1 MKQEPTCDLR
11 TEWEPQKIGSNKENH
26 TLTDKYQETTG
37 LVHLKDLRRQQIHDL
52 LDLQLLSQSNSV
64 FTNEPKLKGERY
76 LLHDGITSDKPI
88 QSPRLLA
95 LCQASRNLED
105 DLPWARILSERSPLM
120 KSEDNDSD
128 QAMVKLLSQKVEFL
142 MKQNEDLNQRNQ
154 ELLNQLAEADREIDR
169 LKAELFHQPNGHQ
182 PELESVV
189 ECLELELARSCGKLQ
204 EAKAQ
209 LEEMEGNL
217 KDTHQTLELK
227 EATLRGLGFLT
238 VDSENKITFPEII
251 DRLCQC
257 VQVLEFKVSEL
268 GDQQWLSTLTC
279 KDLQTQNTLLVKSET
294 ENAQKLMEY
303 DKMLES
309 ELESNIPLSE
319 GLTHTQDTLAAELE
333 KRSSS
338 FSLLLEVITQLAGN
352 KMTDSVSESE
362 AVQMNP
368 KVLSRLELEN
378 DIWESFVN
386 TLKSTT
392 SSDIKNEE
400 AACLL
405 QSADMKL
412 NEVKM
417 YLSALSLY
425 KSTNS
430 NPLTLSSNSEY
441 SGNTSPNNISIVG
454 IKNGKMQEEQKDA
467 MWKGLKE
474 HMEQRLILIDHVT
487 SKLESFAND
496 EHFCEVINSNLKSH
510 ICNKTNVYCLVISV
524 VMDIMAACL
533 VEKLSQSES
542 MQKSVAIQTENQEMS
557 MMAVNENPEVNE
569 DAEKETITRLKSHIK
584 ELEHLLSERLMSLQQ
599 QHAMDKERLKV
610 DGCLMATLLFYEPPT
625 NCIINI

>member
-1 MKQEPTCDLR
+1 ME

-37 LVHLKDLRRQQIHDL
+37 LGHLKDLRRQQINDL
-52 LDLQLLSQSNSV
+52 LDLQLLSQSSGE
-64 FTNEPKLKGERY
+64 FTNEPKRKGERY

-88 QSPRLLA
+88 KSVRLLA

-142 MKQNEDLNQRNQ
+142 MKENEDLNQRNQ

-169 LKAELFHQPNGHQ
+169 LKAELFYQPNGHQ
-182 PELESVV
+182 PELESVI
-189 ECLELELARSCGKLQ
+189 ECLELELAKSCGKLQ

-251 DRLCQC
+251 DRLRQC
-257 VQVLEFKVSEL
+257 AQVLEFKVSEL
-268 GDQQWLSTLTC
+268 GYQQWLSTLTC

-294 ENAQKLMEY
+294 ENAQKVMEY
-303 DKMLES
+303 DKMLER

-319 GLTHTQDTLAAELE
+319 GLTHTQGTLAAELE
-333 KRSSS
+333 KRSSL

-362 AVQMNP
+362 AVQMKP
-368 KVLSRLELEN
+368 RVLSRLQLEN

-392 SSDIKNEE
+392 SSNIKNEE

-441 SGNTSPNNISIVG
+441 LGNTSPTNTSIVG
-454 IKNGKMQEEQKDA
+454 IKNGKMEEEQKDA
-467 MWKGLKE
+467 LWKGLKE

-487 SKLESFAND
+487 PKLESFAND
-496 EHFCEVINSNLKSH
+496 EHFCEVINSYLKSQ
-510 ICNKTNVYCLVISV
+510 ICNKTNVYYSVISV

-533 VEKLSQSES
+533 VEKLSQSEI
-542 MQKSVAIQTENQEMS
+542 MQKSVAIQTETQEMS

-569 DAEKETITRLKSHIK
+569 DTEKETITRLESHIK

-610 DGCLMATLLFYEPPT
+610 DGCLMVTLLFYKPPT
-625 NCIINI
+625 NCIINILNI